1 MDANVQASLKT
12 LLQDWMTQ
20 RQQALLEQ
28 VMLAWS
34 EASSHLSPDEALLD
48 SIRGAIPAPPPPP
61 EPAPAPQA
69 VPERAEALEAALD
82 RLEDAGTQGE
92 VLKQLLEGLQPFAGR
107 SAIFVL
113 KQGIASLF
121 AQRGFPG
128 EAPRTP
134 VVPPADLEA
143 LLHGR
148 TRLLGEDGEGYAALL
163 GPLGAGP
170 GAQARVLPLRL
181 RRRVVALV
189 LADSG
194 DAPALAGTA
203 PLRALVLAAE
213 AKLSHLAGAKEEE
226 RAAASEVNPSTL
238 TQRIPDAIAE
248 PPAPGLDPKVRMNAE
263 RSARVLVGDI
273 ELYFPAKVAQGQL
286 QGNLYAV
293 LRDELDRSR
302 ASFVERYGSDL
313 EDRFQIFYNTVVQQ
327 LCGGEAS
334 RLGPAPWVAAGHP

>member
-1 MDANVQASLKT
+1 MDANAQASLKT

-48 SIRGAIPAPPPPP
+48 SIRGAVPAPPPPP
-61 EPAPAPQA
+61 APEVVPA
-69 VPERAEALEAALD
+69 RAEALEAALD
-82 RLEDAGTQGE
+82 RLEDAATQGE
-92 VLKQLLEGLQPFAGR
+92 VLKQLLEGLQPFAER

-121 AQRGFPG
+121 AQRGFQG
-128 EAPRTP
+128 DAPRTP
-134 VVPPADLEA
+134 VVPPPDLEA

-148 TRLLGEDGEGYAALL
+148 TRLLGEDGPGYAALL
-163 GPLGAGP
+163 APLGAGP

-194 DAPALAGTA
+194 DAAALAGTA

-226 RAAASEVNPSTL
+226 RAAAAEVNPSTL
-238 TQRIPDAIAE
+238 TQRIPEAIAE
-248 PPAPGLDPKVRMNAE
+248 PPAAGLDPKVRMNAE

-273 ELYFPAKVAQGQL
+273 ELYFPAKVVQGQQ

-313 EDRFQIFYNTVVQQ
+313 EDRFQIFSNTVVQQ
-327 LCGGEAS
+327 LCGGDAS
-334 RLGPAPWVAAGHP
+334 RLGPAPWTAAGHP